1 MDVNMGEQIYAM
13 PIKKYKQITHSL
25 KLNVLL
31 IVLMFGLFIIIVISL
46 FASKE
51 DLYLSFIII
60 VAMLFIIFTKVK
72 KLSSVPSQRFAIYKS
87 GFKPPTRPLS
97 YLLKRKDY
105 FIPYDQI
112 RAIKTD
118 SIGTVI
124 TLQLKDGRK
133 MSINVF
139 EHEDIK
145 GHKILIKELSKIKPE
160 LHDISYYLLEK
171 AYTAKNKEE
180 IEEVLSLIARKS
192 REN

>member
-1 MDVNMGEQIYAM
+1 
-13 PIKKYKQITHSL
+13 
-25 KLNVLL
+25 
-31 IVLMFGLFIIIVISL
+31 
-46 FASKE
+46 
-51 DLYLSFIII
+51 
-60 VAMLFIIFTKVK
+60 
-72 KLSSVPSQRFAIYKS
+72 
-87 GFKPPTRPLS
+87 
-97 YLLKRKDY
+97 
-105 FIPYDQI
+105 
-112 RAIKTD
+112 
-118 SIGTVI
+118 
-124 TLQLKDGRK
+124 

>member
-60 VAMLFIIFTKVK
+60 LAMLFIIFTKVK
-72 KLSSVPSQRFAIYKS
+72 KLSSVPSQRFAIYKN

-97 YLLKRKDY
+97 YLY
-105 FIPYDQI
+105 
-112 RAIKTD
+112 
-118 SIGTVI
+118 
-124 TLQLKDGRK
+124 
-133 MSINVF
+133 
-139 EHEDIK
+139 
-145 GHKILIKELSKIKPE
+145 
-160 LHDISYYLLEK
+160 
-171 AYTAKNKEE
+171 
-180 IEEVLSLIARKS
+180 
-192 REN
+192 